1 MRKTLALIRKELLI
15 FFTTPTAYAAL
26 SIFVILS
33 SFFFLRLLGAFQARV
48 ELTTQKAPELLQYLN
63 LTDGVLEPLYLQIA
77 IIFIFVMPF
86 LSMRLFAEERR
97 LKTYELLLVHPIS
110 ITAIALGKYLA
121 ALIVLLAMVGLS
133 LAYPCLLAAYADLGR
148 PSWNTVACGLLGLTL
163 CGGSFLAVGMFL
175 SSLTQSQ
182 ALAASV
188 TFCVLLLLWMA
199 GWAAA
204 DQLGFSREVLLALS
218 AIDHVRGFTRG
229 AIELS
234 DVVYFLS
241 LIGLGVFFTCQS
253 LELQRIG

>member
-1 MRKTLALIRKELLI
+1 MKKSLALLGKELLV

-26 SIFVILS
+26 SVFAIIS
-33 SFFFLRLLGAFQARV
+33 SFFFLRLLSAFQARV
-48 ELTTQKAPELLQYLN
+48 ELTAQKAPELLQYVN

-77 IIFIFVMPF
+77 VVFVFITPF

-110 ITAIALGKYLA
+110 TCSITAAKYLA
-121 ALIVLLAMVGLS
+121 TLVMLS
-133 LAYPCLLAAYADLGR
+133 LMLALSLCYPCLLTAYADLGR
-148 PSWNTVACGLLGLTL
+148 PSWNTVGSSLLGLWL
-163 CGGSFLAVGMFL
+163 CGASFLAVGMFL

-182 ALAASV
+182 ALAAAV
-188 TFCVLLLLWMA
+188 TFCVLLLLWVV

-204 DQLGFSREVLLALS
+204 DALGTPREVLLALS

-241 LIGLGVFFTCQS
+241 LIGLGLFFTCQS
-253 LELQRIG
+253 LELQRVG